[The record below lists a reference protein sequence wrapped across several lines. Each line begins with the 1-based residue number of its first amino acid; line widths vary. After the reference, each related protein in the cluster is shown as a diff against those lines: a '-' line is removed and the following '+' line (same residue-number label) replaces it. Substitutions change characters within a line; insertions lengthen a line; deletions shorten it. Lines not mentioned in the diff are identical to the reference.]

1 MRQLFGIFIFCIL
14 FVFGIRPGFGA
25 VSAQAETP
33 VEAPAL
39 PLVDVNTAAEQIIGV
54 INGIVT
60 GGVNAA
66 WFAPIVVLI
75 VGLLKSVPFLYKDSP
90 DDPSG
95 VSAPTLSFGVS
106 AIIWIVS
113 ALVTKA
119 GFTAQFN
126 SLMDLIVQ
134 TSPYIFGFLAT
145 LGIAPAVHEYAA
157 KVKAPV
163 LGSKRSPELATVE
176 AISAPYS
183 YTVSSE
189 PINLNPY
196 VGGVSQDDLVRVID
210 ERLITALNRAGFGWT
225 PKDDQPAAG

>member
-1 MRQLFGIFIFCIL
+1 MRNLITIFILCVL

-25 VSAQAETP
+25 VAQAETP
-33 VEAPAL
+33 VEVPAL
-39 PLVDVNTAAEQIIGV
+39 PLVDVNAAGEQVIGV

-106 AIIWIVS
+106 AIIWIAS

-119 GFTAQFN
+119 GFTSQFN
-126 SLMDLIVQ
+126 SLMDLVVQ
-134 TSPYIFGFLAT
+134 TAPYIFGFLAT
-145 LGIAPAVHEYAA
+145 LGIAPKVHEYAA
-157 KVKAPV
+157 SVKAPI

-176 AISAPYS
+176 AISSPQSARIV
-183 YTVSSE
+183 TTIE
-189 PINLNPY
+189 PLELTPE
-196 VGGVSQDDLVRVID
+196 QAALID
-210 ERLITALNRAGFGWT
+210 QRMAAYFEKSGLGWT
-225 PKDDQPAAG
+225 PVKDETAVG

>member
-1 MRQLFGIFIFCIL
+1 MRQMLGIFIICVL

-39 PLVDVNTAAEQIIGV
+39 PLVDINGAGDQVVGV

-106 AIIWIVS
+106 ALIWVVS

-119 GFTAQFN
+119 GVTTQFN

-134 TSPYIFGFLAT
+134 TAPYIFGFLAT
-145 LGIAPAVHEYAA
+145 IGIAPQIHEYAA
-157 KVKAPV
+157 SVKAPV
-163 LGSKRSPELATVE
+163 LGSKRSPERAVVE
-176 AISAPYS
+176 AIPAASLAS
-183 YTVSSE
+183 YQPPIVTTVSAE
-189 PINLNPY
+189 LDEATILRIANQAATAALDR
-196 VGGVSQDDLVRVID
+196 VGFNWSP
-210 ERLITALNRAGFGWT
+210 E
-225 PKDDQPAAG
+225 KPAAG

>member
-1 MRQLFGIFIFCIL
+1 MRQMLGIFIICVL

-39 PLVDVNTAAEQIIGV
+39 PLVDVNAAGDQIVGV

-66 WFAPIVVLI
+66 WFAPIVVLL
-75 VGLLKSVPFLYKDSP
+75 VGLLKGVPFLYKSDP

-106 AIIWIVS
+106 ALIWIVS

-145 LGIAPAVHEYAA
+145 LGIAPKIHEYAA
-157 KVKAPV
+157 SVKAPI
-163 LGSKRSPELATVE
+163 LGSKRSPEPPVLEASLAAYQPRIVTTMSAELDEATVLRI
-176 AISAPYS
+176 ANQAA
-183 YTVSSE
+183 VAA
-189 PINLNPY
+189 LDR
-196 VGGVSQDDLVRVID
+196 VGFNWSP
-210 ERLITALNRAGFGWT
+210 E
-225 PKDDQPAAG
+225 KPADG

>member
-1 MRQLFGIFIFCIL
+1 MRQMFGIFILCIL

-39 PLVDVNTAAEQIIGV
+39 PLVDVNAAGEQIVGV

-90 DDPSG
+90 DDRSG

-106 AIIWIVS
+106 AIIWIIS

-145 LGIAPAVHEYAA
+145 LGIAPKVHEYAA
-157 KVKAPV
+157 SVKAPI
-163 LGSKRSPELATVE
+163 LGSKRSPEPATLEAIPGEVLATIQPIQTPMDE
-176 AISAPYS
+176 AAVLRLANQAAVIAL
-183 YTVSSE
+183 E
-189 PINLNPY
+189 R
-196 VGGVSQDDLVRVID
+196 VGF
-210 ERLITALNRAGFGWT
+210 NWK
-225 PKDDQPAAG
+225 PKDDTAAG